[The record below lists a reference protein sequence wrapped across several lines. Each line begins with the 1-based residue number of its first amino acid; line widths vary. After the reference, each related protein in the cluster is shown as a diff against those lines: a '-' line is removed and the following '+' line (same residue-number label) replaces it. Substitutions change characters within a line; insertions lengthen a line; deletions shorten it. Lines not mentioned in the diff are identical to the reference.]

1 MPLDP
6 GFILTPVPGDL
17 VIAADKGYETLS
29 RLGVHPGLVVG
40 DFDSLGSVP
49 DHPQVLRLPRIKDE
63 TDTGFA
69 LRQGLKRGYRR
80 FVLLGCLG
88 GRLDHTVANLQ
99 LLSWLSAQGAQGVL
113 LGEGE
118 AAAVVTEGT
127 LSFPASMEGFVS
139 VFCAGGTARG
149 VTLEELPF
157 LGPDRVPTKREQFCL
172 KRGKMQNTDKQET
185 ARDWICRALGI
196 GSAESPLGKKFC
208 AVFPMGTSID
218 NIADFRE
225 FIYQYILPQPELD
238 LQLLQQEQIEL
249 DHLSDVLL
257 QAKARAQMLTEI
269 GQLGETAQIGRA
281 HV

>member
-1 MPLDP
+1 MTNDASLCYVVGAMPLDP

-49 DHPQVLRLPRIKDE
+49 DHPQVLRLPRVKDE

-149 VTLEELPF
+149 VTQEGLKYPLDPAELTSDF
-157 LGPDRVPTKREQFCL
+157 
-172 KRGKMQNTDKQET
+172 
-185 ARDWICRALGI
+185 
-196 GSAESPLGKKFC
+196 PLGVSNEFVGLP
-208 AVFPMGTSID
+208 ARISVEEGSLLVAWEDRGTLD
-218 NIADFRE
+218 DL
-225 FIYQYILPQPELD
+225 LPTLW
-238 LQLLQQEQIEL
+238 
-249 DHLSDVLL
+249 SD
-257 QAKARAQMLTEI
+257 
-269 GQLGETAQIGRA
+269 
-281 HV
+281 

>member
-1 MPLDP
+1 MTNDTSLCYVVGAMPLDP

-127 LSFPASMEGFVS
+127 LSVPASMEGFGS

-149 VTLEELPF
+149 VTLEGLKYPLDHAELTSDF
-157 LGPDRVPTKREQFCL
+157 
-172 KRGKMQNTDKQET
+172 
-185 ARDWICRALGI
+185 
-196 GSAESPLGKKFC
+196 PLGVSNEFVGLP
-208 AVFPMGTSID
+208 ARISVEEGSLLVAWEDRGTLD
-218 NIADFRE
+218 DL
-225 FIYQYILPQPELD
+225 LPTLW
-238 LQLLQQEQIEL
+238 
-249 DHLSDVLL
+249 SD
-257 QAKARAQMLTEI
+257 
-269 GQLGETAQIGRA
+269 
-281 HV
+281 

>member
-1 MPLDP
+1 MCAPYFLTQPCSSSAGRMSFCFLFSAPSVYVFLHKGKFLCYNRKNVISFSLPAPSLPGGRHPSQLCCPRKGDPYDKRCTALLCGGGHALDP

-149 VTLEELPF
+149 VTLE
-157 LGPDRVPTKREQFCL
+157 GL
-172 KRGKMQNTDKQET
+172 KYPLTTR
-185 ARDWICRALGI
+185 
-196 GSAESPLGKKFC
+196 SSP
-208 AVFPMGTSID
+208 ATS
-218 NIADFRE
+218 
-225 FIYQYILPQPELD
+225 PGG
-238 LQLLQQEQIEL
+238 QQ
-249 DHLSDVLL
+249 
-257 QAKARAQMLTEI
+257 
-269 GQLGETAQIGRA
+269 
-281 HV
+281 